1 MSYRVEKDS
10 LGEKQVDEKA
20 YYGIQTLRAVE
31 NFPISGIKQ
40 HQELV
45 WGVAVIKKAAAL
57 AHTELKLLTPEVGET
72 IVKAATEVLEG
83 KFDAHFVVDPYQ
95 AGAGTSHHMNV
106 NEVIANRANEMLGG
120 KKGEYK
126 PVQPN
131 DHVNMAQSTNDVIPT
146 AIRLATLKSLEE
158 LIPVLK
164 GLQFALEKKSKE
176 FGKILK
182 SGRTHLQDAVP
193 LTLGQEFSGFAVVV
207 QERIR
212 EIQERSLVLT
222 RLGIGG
228 TAAGTGMNAHPQ
240 YAVKVVEHLKE
251 LTGLDV
257 KNSPNLFEAMQ
268 SMGCFTE
275 LSSALR
281 NLACDMTKI
290 ANDFRLL
297 SSGPNTGLDEVRLP
311 AVQPGSSIMPGK
323 VNPVMAEMLNMVMYQ
338 VIGNDQTILLGA
350 QAGQLELNV
359 MMPLIGYNLIQNI
372 KLLKNSL
379 SVFTT
384 KCIDGLE
391 AQPEKCNAFF
401 ENTLGLATALNPQ
414 IGYLAAAEI
423 VKESMKTGKSIKQL
437 VIDKKLLTDKEF
449 DALFLDES

>member
-1 MSYRVEKDS
+1 MSHRVEKDS
-10 LGEKQVDEKA
+10 LGEKQVPEKA

-40 HQELV
+40 HSELV
-45 WGVAVIKKAAAL
+45 WGVACIKKAAAL
-57 AHTELKLLTPEVGET
+57 AHTDLDLLTSEVGEA
-72 IVKAATEVLEG
+72 IVKAATEVLDG
-83 KFDAHFVVDPYQ
+83 KFNEDFVVDPYQ

-120 KKGEYK
+120 NKGEYT
-126 PVQPN
+126 PVNPN

-146 AIRLATLKSLEE
+146 AIRLATLKCLDELEP
-158 LIPVLK
+158 ILK
-164 GLQFALEKKSKE
+164 DLQIALENKAKE

-193 LTLGQEFSGFAVVV
+193 MTLGQEFSGFAKVVE
-207 QERIR
+207 ERIR
-212 EIQERSLVLT
+212 EIKERKVSLT

-228 TAAGTGMNAHPQ
+228 TAAGTGMNAHPE
-240 YAVKVVEHLKE
+240 YAKRVVDHLKE
-251 LTGLDV
+251 LTGLPV
-257 KNSPNLFEAMQ
+257 ENSPNLFEAMQ

-275 LSSALR
+275 ISSALR

-338 VIGNDQTILLGA
+338 VIGNDHTILMGA

-359 MMPLIGYNLIQNI
+359 MMPLIGYNMIQNI

-384 KCIDGLE
+384 RCVNGLS
-391 AQPEKCNAFF
+391 AQPEKCEAFF
-401 ENTLGLATALNPQ
+401 ANTLGLATALNPQ

-423 VKESMKTGKSIKQL
+423 VKESMKSGKSIKQL

-449 DALFLDES
+449 DALFLD